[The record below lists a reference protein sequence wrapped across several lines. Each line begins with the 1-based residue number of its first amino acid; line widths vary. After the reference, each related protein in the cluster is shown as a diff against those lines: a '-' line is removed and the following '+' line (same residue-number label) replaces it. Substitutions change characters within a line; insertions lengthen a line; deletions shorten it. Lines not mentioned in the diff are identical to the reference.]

1 MFKASKK
8 RFIEIAAF
16 HAAESRE
23 LEGAKRAREREC
35 ERNVARVAE
44 RSILWIV
51 A

>member
-23 LEGAKRAREREC
+23 LEGAKRGGERERER
-35 ERNVARVAE
+35 ERE
-44 RSILWIV
+44 RM
-51 A
+51 